1 MKPSGFLCNCIERDV
16 KPMKITKSIQWKLWV
31 PTCMAFFAII
41 IFINLLVFRD
51 TKMIISRVL
60 EELRISVVQLVETEL
75 DKHLDQALMLN
86 ETNRSMLEGGYLD
99 VTIPRNREI
108 YFSSMIK
115 NYPDVVM
122 TYFGM
127 PTGEFYGARR
137 VLDQTIEVVKNNTIT
152 KGKSEYYS
160 IKEDGTADDLKQVF
174 ENYDPR
180 IRPWYQAAV
189 EKRQSTFSGIY
200 SHFIF
205 HEPTITASL
214 PIYEG
219 DTLIGVF
226 GVDFLMTWLGD
237 ILQKLPIGEN
247 GQIFIVDEKHQLVA
261 TTTDENLF
269 HVVDNQSV
277 NIFVTESE
285 NPITK
290 KAYAQMEV
298 TDGMKEELEENAFF
312 IDTFFY
318 QNQRYYFSIDRY
330 QREGMEWY
338 LYTVL
343 KEDDFMSNSNR
354 AIVFALFVVFFI
366 AILFVILLFFI
377 TKRITAPIV
386 KLKESAKQLSLGIY
400 SKVPVTNEDHEINQ
414 LAESFND
421 MGATISKLLHHLE
434 EEVRLR
440 TLELEEK
447 NQILEELTYVDA
459 LSKISNRRKFNEY
472 FSQLMDQSNQT
483 VKQCGLIMMDID
495 FFKNYNDRYGHL
507 EGDVCIERMGDVLK
521 RVISEHSDI
530 IARYGGEEFI
540 SVLINRELSEMI
552 EIVKQIQLEVENLS
566 ILHEGSVHGYVSL
579 SFGVLAVENKNLYTA
594 EELLK
599 LVDICLY
606 SAKEQGRNRMVSR
619 QI

>member
-152 KGKSEYYS
+152 KGNSEYYS

-200 SHFIF
+200 SHFIL

-237 ILQKLPIGEN
+237 TLQKLPIGEN

-298 TDGMKEELEENAFF
+298 TDGMKGELEENAFF

-400 SKVPVTNEDHEINQ
+400 SKVPVTNEDHE
-414 LAESFND
+414 
-421 MGATISKLLHHLE
+421 M
-434 EEVRLR
+434 
-440 TLELEEK
+440 
-447 NQILEELTYVDA
+447 
-459 LSKISNRRKFNEY
+459 
-472 FSQLMDQSNQT
+472 
-483 VKQCGLIMMDID
+483 
-495 FFKNYNDRYGHL
+495 
-507 EGDVCIERMGDVLK
+507 
-521 RVISEHSDI
+521 
-530 IARYGGEEFI
+530 
-540 SVLINRELSEMI
+540 
-552 EIVKQIQLEVENLS
+552 
-566 ILHEGSVHGYVSL
+566 
-579 SFGVLAVENKNLYTA
+579 
-594 EELLK
+594 
-599 LVDICLY
+599 
-606 SAKEQGRNRMVSR
+606 
-619 QI
+619 